1 MLIFFKGWNK
11 QFNGEEKTNIPCRI
25 PNMYVDVLLS
35 GRWTVTPPLL
45 KDVLCSE
52 LPSKGHSGIRRKKK
66 KRVSS
71 QHRNL
76 TNPTWPGDQD

>member
-35 GRWTVTPPLL
+35 GRWTVTPHSLRMCCA
-45 KDVLCSE
+45 VNF
-52 LPSKGHSGIRRKKK
+52 LPKGTVG
-66 KRVSS
+66 
-71 QHRNL
+71 
-76 TNPTWPGDQD
+76 